1 MECRVVLGDRG
12 VAEAPAAVACK
23 GFPAEKDIE
32 RSDVGVESS
41 MAVGV

>member
-1 MECRVVLGDRG
+1 MLGDRE
-12 VAEAPAAVACK
+12 VADAPAAVGCK
-23 GFPAEKDIE
+23 GLPAEKDTE